1 MVRKPA
7 VAGMFY
13 PGDGVRLR
21 AEVERLLQPAEKK
34 RKVLGIIAPHAGY
47 TYSGGCAGS
56 IFGKVKVPDTVIIL
70 GVNHRGFGHPF
81 AIDGNDAWQTP
92 MGDIPVAVDLAQSL
106 ALESGVFA
114 IDNVASAQ
122 EHSLEV
128 QVPFI
133 QAANPQARILPITI
147 ASGNL
152 EKLLAGGS
160 ELGEV
165 LIGSDNVL
173 VVASTDMSHYIDAET
188 AKKKDM
194 KAIERILELDPE
206 GLLKT
211 VAREGITMCGVS
223 PTVMM
228 LAAAVKAG
236 ARDAD
241 VVEYTHSGKVS
252 GDFSEVVAYLS
263 MMIY

>member
-13 PGDGVRLR
+13 PGDGDRLK
-21 AEVERLLQPAEKK
+21 AEVERLLQPSGKK
-34 RKVLGIIAPHAGY
+34 RKVLGIISPHAGY

-56 IFGKVKVPDTVIIL
+56 IFAKVKVPDIVIVL

-81 AIDGNDAWQTP
+81 AIDGNEAWETP
-92 MGDIPVAVDLAQSL
+92 MGEIPVAVDLAREL
-106 ALESGVFA
+106 AKESRIFE

-133 QAANPQARILPITI
+133 QAVNPEARILPITI

-152 EKLLAGGS
+152 DKLLAGGS
-160 ELGEV
+160 ELGEI
-165 LIGSDNVL
+165 LIGSDNIL

-188 AKKKDM
+188 AQKRDL
-194 KAIERILELDPE
+194 KAIERILDLDPE

-211 VAREGITMCGVS
+211 VAREGITMCGLS
-223 PTVMM
+223 PTVVM

-236 ARDAD
+236 ARNAE

-252 GDFSEVVAYLS
+252 GDYNEVVAYLS

>member
-1 MVRKPA
+1 
-7 VAGMFY
+7 MFY
-13 PGDGVRLR
+13 PGDGVRLK
-21 AEVERLLQPAEKK
+21 AEVNRLLQPSKKK
-34 RKVLGIIAPHAGY
+34 RKALGIISPHAGY

-56 IFGKVKVPDTVIIL
+56 IFGKVKVPDIVIVL

-81 AIDGNDAWQTP
+81 AIDGNESWQTP
-92 MGDIPVAVDLAQSL
+92 LGEVAVATELARTL
-106 ALESGVFA
+106 AEESTIFS
-114 IDNVASAQ
+114 IDNIASAQ

-128 QVPFI
+128 QIPFI
-133 QAANPQARILPITI
+133 QVVNPQARILPITI
-147 ASGNL
+147 ASAKL
-152 EKLLAGGS
+152 DKLLAGGS
-160 ELGEV
+160 ELGEI

-188 AKKKDM
+188 AKTKDM

-211 VAREGITMCGVS
+211 VTRESISMCGVS

-236 ARDAD
+236 ARHAE

-252 GDFSEVVAYLS
+252 GDYNEVVAYLS